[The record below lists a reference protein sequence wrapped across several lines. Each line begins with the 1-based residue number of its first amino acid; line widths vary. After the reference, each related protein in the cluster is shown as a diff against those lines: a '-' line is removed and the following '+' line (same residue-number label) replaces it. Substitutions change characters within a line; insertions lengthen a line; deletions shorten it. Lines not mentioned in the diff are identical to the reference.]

1 MNINEHQQWFYST
14 GDGEKHGPVSV
25 EQIQELAISYKLPK
39 ETTVLWAEG
48 LSDWVNIENIT
59 GLTANDEAIVD
70 ASSTQRVPNAPVTP
84 HVVVHE
90 ESASVYPSFF
100 ARLGAFLI
108 DMVIC
113 NLGIVVLALVVG
125 IGSEQM
131 LNLIGILI
139 VWLYF
144 SLQESSAA
152 QATLGKKWL
161 GMKVCDDE
169 GNKLSFLHATGRHA
183 GKLLSSILLIGF
195 IMAAFTEKKQGLHDI
210 MAKTFV
216 VSK

>member
-1 MNINEHQQWFYST
+1 MNINEHQQWYYST
-14 GDGEKHGPVSV
+14 GDGEKHGPARV
-25 EQIQELAISYKLPK
+25 EQIQELAASNKLPN

-59 GLTANDEAIVD
+59 GLMANDGAVTEAPNVQEAPNVPFTPQAIEQEG
-70 ASSTQRVPNAPVTP
+70 ASI
-84 HVVVHE
+84 
-90 ESASVYPSFF
+90 YPSFLK
-100 ARLGAFLI
+100 RLAAFII

-113 NLGIVVLALVVG
+113 NLGIVILALVVG
-125 IGSEQM
+125 MGSEQM
-131 LNLIGILI
+131 LNLIGLVI

-144 SLQESSAA
+144 SLQESSSA

-161 GMKVCDDE
+161 GIKVCDDE
-169 GNKLSFLHATGRHA
+169 NNKLSFLHATGRHA

-216 VSK
+216 VNK

>member
-1 MNINEHQQWFYST
+1 MNINEHQQWYYST

-25 EQIQELAISYKLPK
+25 LEMQELAANNKLPK
-39 ETTVLWAEG
+39 ETSVLWAEG
-48 LSDWVNIENIT
+48 LSDWVNVELVS
-59 GLTANDEAIVD
+59 GLAMADEGIANVTEAHEAPRAPISED
-70 ASSTQRVPNAPVTP
+70 SNALASPN
-84 HVVVHE
+84 
-90 ESASVYPSFF
+90 SFPSFF
-100 ARLGAFLI
+100 KRLAAFII

-113 NLGIVVLALVVG
+113 NVGILVLVLVVG
-125 IGSEQM
+125 LGSEQSI
-131 LNLIGILI
+131 NLISILI

-144 SLQESSAA
+144 ALQESSAA

-161 GMKVCDDE
+161 GMRVCDDE
-169 GNKLSFLHATGRHA
+169 NQKLSFLHATGRHA

-216 VSK
+216 VDR